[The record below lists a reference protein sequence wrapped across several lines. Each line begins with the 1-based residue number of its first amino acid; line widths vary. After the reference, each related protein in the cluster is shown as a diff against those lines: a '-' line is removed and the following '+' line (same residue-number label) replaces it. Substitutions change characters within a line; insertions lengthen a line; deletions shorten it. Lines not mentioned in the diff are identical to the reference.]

1 MLFIS
6 RYVGAGMYG
15 LVDTDDGCEEI
26 VTKITIEN
34 AKKSGVVIHGAEDI
48 ANVMVYQPESTR
60 TMLQIKT
67 ITLSHIDVKTYKNK
81 ITSVNILSG
90 IKKPVII
97 RLSDFGTVCADYI
110 LIANKP
116 ATRLKV
122 LMVLDDKVGFGKGT
136 FWTAPSL
143 TLRQMGIALDIHE
156 LSDDTAIVVYKGLY
170 FKLNK
175 QCFEGIVDTD
185 DRFKYMTE
193 LVARQ

>member
-15 LVDTDDGCEEI
+15 LVDTDDGGEEI
-26 VTKITIEN
+26 VTKIVIEK
-34 AKKSGVVIHGAEDI
+34 AKQSGVVVYGAEDI
-48 ANVMVYQPESTR
+48 TNVRVYQPESTR

-90 IKKPVII
+90 IKKPVIL
-97 RLSDFGTVCADYI
+97 RLSDFGTVCTDYI
-110 LIANKP
+110 LIGNKP

-122 LMVLDDKVGFGKGT
+122 LMVLDDKIGFSKST

-193 LVARQ
+193 LVSRQ

>member
-26 VTKITIEN
+26 VTKIVIEK
-34 AKKSGVVIHGAEDI
+34 AKQSGVVIHGAEDI
-48 ANVMVYQPESTR
+48 VNVMVYQPESTR

-67 ITLSHIDVKTYKNK
+67 ITLSRIDVKTYKNK

-90 IKKPVII
+90 IKKPVTI

-110 LIANKP
+110 LMANKP

-122 LMVLDDKVGFGKGT
+122 LMVLDDKIGFSKST

-185 DRFKYMTE
+185 ERFKYMTE
-193 LVARQ
+193 LVSRQ